1 MTYPM
6 HTLEDAPWRAEYY
19 SGINNYHMPT
29 VFRLDVG
36 YQHIFT
42 TGRLQHELNL
52 GVCNLTNHFNPFM
65 LYFDGASESWKEMAL
80 LPILPNFSWRI
91 GF

>member
-6 HTLEDAPWRAEYY
+6 HTLEETAWRADYY
-19 SGINNYHMPT
+19 SEINNYRMPT
-29 VFRLDVG
+29 VFRLDAG
-36 YQHIFT
+36 YQFSFT
-42 TGRLQHELNL
+42 TGRVLHEVNL

-65 LYFDGASESWKEMAL
+65 LYYDGESESWKEMAL
-80 LPILPNFSWRI
+80 LPILPNFSYKV